1 MKQIS
6 NTDYEKYKHC
16 QTDKLHD
23 RILIP
28 DGLRVVCAGSNID
41 PALFFGGKKGSFEP
55 SVKPGM
61 DLTNYSRIIDLC
73 HKHTYNSI

>member
-1 MKQIS
+1 MYENFFAQIHKQS
-6 NTDYEKYKHC
+6 GA
-16 QTDKLHD
+16 DKLHD